1 MKVCVADLEPFDMDT
16 DPDPAFH
23 FETDPDLDQSFKL
36 DTDPDPTV

>member
-1 MKVCVADLEPFDMDT
+1 MKVSVADLESFYMDT